1 MDIADSV
8 LDLIGN
14 TPLVRLSR
22 VGAGL
27 PAAVVAKL
35 ETTNP
40 GGSVKDRAALG
51 MLEAA
56 ERDGLIAPGS
66 TIIEKTSGNTGIGL
80 AIVSALRG
88 YRCVFVMTEKAA
100 PEKVALLRAYG
111 SEVIVCPVGLSDDD
125 PRSTTAVTARLLRE
139 IPNSFR
145 PDQYENPANP
155 AYHERTTGPE
165 IWRQTGGKVTHF
177 VATAGTGGTIAG
189 TGRFLKQM
197 NPRVRV
203 VVADPEGSVYSGGAG
218 RPYLVEGAGE
228 DFWPGNYDPAIV
240 DRVIAVTDR
249 DSFAAARRVA
259 HEEGL
264 LIGGSC
270 GTAVWAALEVARSGA
285 VDDLIVTLI
294 PDSGR
299 GYLSK
304 IFNDAWMA
312 EYGFTRSS
320 GTTVGDVAEAP
331 LPAIAPTM
339 TVAEALSSLH
349 DARHS
354 VAPVIKGRPPYSAAE
369 VIGSVDGEAL
379 ARLVA
384 LDPNLCEAAVTTVMG
399 ARLPR
404 IGIGEPIARAAE
416 LLTSAPAAL
425 VHDGGRPT
433 RIITTADLAASASDL
448 RPGQGADHE

>member
-14 TPLVRLSR
+14 TPLVRLGR
-22 VGAGL
+22 IGAGL
-27 PAAVVAKL
+27 SARVVAKL

-56 ERDGLIAPGS
+56 ERDGLIGPGS

-111 SEVIVCPVGLSDDD
+111 SEVIVCPVGLPDDD
-125 PRSTTAVTARLLRE
+125 PRSTTAVTNRLLAE
-139 IPNSFR
+139 IPRSFR

-165 IWRQTGGKVTHF
+165 IWRQTDGTVTHF
-177 VATAGTGGTIAG
+177 VATAGTGGTIVG
-189 TGRFLKQM
+189 TGRFLKKM
-197 NPRVRV
+197 NPGVQV
-203 VVADPEGSVYSGGAG
+203 IVADPEGSVYSGGAG

-228 DFWPGNYDPAIV
+228 DFWPGNYDPSIV
-240 DRVIAVTDR
+240 DRVIAVSDR
-249 DSFAAARRVA
+249 DSFATARRVA
-259 HEEGL
+259 QEEGL

-270 GTAVWAALEVARSGA
+270 GTAVWAALEVARSA
-285 VDDLIVTLI
+285 ARDDLVVTLI

-304 IFNDAWMA
+304 IFNEAWMA
-312 EYGFTRSS
+312 EYGFSVS
-320 GTTVGDVAEAP
+320 DGTTVGDIASAG

-339 TVAEALSSLH
+339 TVGAAIAALDDSGQL
-349 DARHS
+349 
-354 VAPVIKGRPPYSAAE
+354 VAPVIKGQPPYSAVE

-379 ARLVA
+379 AKLVA
-384 LDPNLCEAAVTTVMG
+384 ADPNLSEAAVATVMDS
-399 ARLPR
+399 RLPR
-404 IGIGEPIARAAE
+404 VGIGESLTRADE
-416 LLTSAPAAL
+416 LLGSAPAAL
-425 VHDGGRPT
+425 VHDGGRPVAM
-433 RIITTADLAASASDL
+433 ITGADLIFHSESSG
-448 RPGQGADHE
+448 RS